1 MPRSLARSMDDSLLV
16 NHLEELARKLSVTV
30 RFEPLENEEVSAT
43 GGLCRV
49 ENRHLILIDNRT
61 SAREQASVL
70 AKALQHFD
78 VSRIYL
84 RPGVRAFLDRA
95 RQHTEAHRPRD

>member
-1 MPRSLARSMDDSLLV
+1 MDDALLV
-16 NHLEELARKLSVTV
+16 SQLEEVARKLRVTV
-30 RFEPLENEEVSAT
+30 RYEPLENEEVSST

-49 ENRHLILIDNRT
+49 QNRHLILIDNRT

-70 AKALQHFD
+70 AKALRHFD

-84 RPGVRAFLDRA
+84 RPGVRAFLDQA
-95 RQHTEAHRPRD
+95 ERQPTGTEYSHD